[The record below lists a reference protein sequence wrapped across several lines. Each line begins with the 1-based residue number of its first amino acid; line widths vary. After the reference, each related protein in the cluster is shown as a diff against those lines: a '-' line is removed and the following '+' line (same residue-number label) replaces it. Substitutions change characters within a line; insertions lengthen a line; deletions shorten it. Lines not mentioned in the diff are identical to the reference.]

1 MSYDYGSKNQGA
13 IFTATCDSGYVF
25 VEYVRS
31 SWIISA
37 SKTAT
42 CKKTGWWP
50 YKEYWEYSDGST
62 SLGDCDGNAF
72 FFVLYFTQDF
82 FLDLLKYL

>member
-1 MSYDYGSKNQGA
+1 MSYNYGSRRQGA

-42 CKKTGWWP
+42 CKISRNNP
-50 YKEYWEYSDGST
+50 YWEFSDGST

>member
-1 MSYDYGSKNQGA
+1 MSYNYGSRRQGA

-31 SWIISA
+31 SWIISD

-42 CKKTGWWP
+42 CKKQYSP
-50 YKEYWEYSDGST
+50 YREYWEFSDGST